1 MKKFEIRNVGGFF
14 VGIIILI
21 VGIFIVI
28 FDYPQIQYFENL
40 ESESYYLLPE
50 EQKNI
55 YERLKIEFSIGV
67 TILVI
72 GIGLCIFSLIKT
84 PNKKEI

>member
-1 MKKFEIRNVGGFF
+1 MEKFQIKNPPVFF

-40 ESESYYLLPE
+40 ESETFLLLEPE
-50 EQKNI
+50 KQSI

-67 TILVI
+67 VLLVI
-72 GIGLCIFSLIKT
+72 GIALSVISLVKKSIK
-84 PNKKEI
+84 

>member
-1 MKKFEIRNVGGFF
+1 MEKFQIKNPPVFF

-40 ESESYYLLPE
+40 ESETFLLLE
-50 EQKNI
+50 SEKQSI
-55 YERLKIEFSIGV
+55 YERLKIEFSIGI
-67 TILVI
+67 TLLVI
-72 GIGLCIFSLIKT
+72 GISLSIISLVKKSIK
-84 PNKKEI
+84 

>member
-1 MKKFEIRNVGGFF
+1 MEKFQIKNPPVFF

-40 ESESYYLLPE
+40 ESETFLLLEPE
-50 EQKNI
+50 KQSI

-67 TILVI
+67 TLLVFGAALSVI
-72 GIGLCIFSLIKT
+72 SLVKKSIK
-84 PNKKEI
+84 

>member
-1 MKKFEIRNVGGFF
+1 MEKFQIKNPPVFF

-40 ESESYYLLPE
+40 ESKTFLLLEPE
-50 EQKNI
+50 KQSI
-55 YERLKIEFSIGV
+55 YERLKIEFSIGI
-67 TILVI
+67 TLLVI
-72 GIGLCIFSLIKT
+72 GISLSIISLVKKSIK
-84 PNKKEI
+84 

>member
-1 MKKFEIRNVGGFF
+1 MEKFQIKNPPVFF

-40 ESESYYLLPE
+40 ESETFLLLEPE
-50 EQKNI
+50 KQSI
-55 YERLKIEFSIGV
+55 YERLKIEFSIG
-67 TILVI
+67 IALLVI
-72 GIGLCIFSLIKT
+72 GISLSIISLVKKSIK
-84 PNKKEI
+84 

>member
-1 MKKFEIRNVGGFF
+1 MEKFQIKNPPMFF

-40 ESESYYLLPE
+40 ESEAFLLLEPE
-50 EQKNI
+50 KQSI
-55 YERLKIEFSIGV
+55 YERLKIEFSIGI
-67 TILVI
+67 TLLII
-72 GIGLCIFSLIKT
+72 GISLSIISLVKKSIK
-84 PNKKEI
+84 

>member
-1 MKKFEIRNVGGFF
+1 MEKFQIKNPPVFF
-14 VGIIILI
+14 VGIIVLI

-40 ESESYYLLPE
+40 ESEAFLLLE
-50 EQKNI
+50 SEKQSI

-67 TILVI
+67 VLLVI
-72 GIGLCIFSLIKT
+72 GIALSVISLVKKSIK
-84 PNKKEI
+84 

>member
-1 MKKFEIRNVGGFF
+1 MEKFQIKNPPVFF

-40 ESESYYLLPE
+40 ESETFLLLEPE
-50 EQKNI
+50 KQNI
-55 YERLKIEFSIGV
+55 YERLKIEFSIGI
-67 TILVI
+67 TLLVI
-72 GIGLCIFSLIKT
+72 GISLSIISLVKKSIK
-84 PNKKEI
+84 

>member
-1 MKKFEIRNVGGFF
+1 MEKFQIKNPPVFF

-40 ESESYYLLPE
+40 ESETFLLLE
-50 EQKNI
+50 TEKQNI
-55 YERLKIEFSIGV
+55 YERLKIEFSIGI
-67 TILVI
+67 TLLVI
-72 GIGLCIFSLIKT
+72 GISLSIISLVKKSIK
-84 PNKKEI
+84 